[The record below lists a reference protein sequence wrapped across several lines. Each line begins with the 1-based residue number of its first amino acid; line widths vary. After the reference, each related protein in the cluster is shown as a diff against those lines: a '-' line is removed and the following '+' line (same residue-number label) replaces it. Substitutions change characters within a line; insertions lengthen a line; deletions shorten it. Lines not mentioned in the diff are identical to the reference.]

1 MASIV
6 ICGGGPIGLACA
18 LLLGRDGHQVTV
30 LEADRAEPPGD
41 LRAAWESWERRG
53 VPQFRQPHNVLPGFW
68 RIAERESPEVI
79 DLLTES
85 GCAWADLLY
94 PMPSTI
100 ADQARRPGDDRFRFM
115 PVRRAVLES
124 ALALAAARRAGVTVR
139 RGVRV
144 TGLLGAPAAVPAV
157 TGVRTSG
164 GEEIRADLVV
174 DAMGRGTPSSAWL
187 TALGSV
193 GPRIEAA
200 EHGFAYYTRHFT
212 GPRQPVRMAPPY
224 SQMGTFALLTIPGGH
239 DTWSVTFVAGRGD
252 APLKDLRDPERFA
265 RVLRACPAHAHWGAG
280 TPVTGVLAM
289 AGVLDRRRRFTS
301 AGRPVATGF
310 AAVGDASA
318 CTAPTA
324 ARGLSTG
331 LIQAQALRDLVRDR
345 TPGGLGG
352 TGFATAWEE
361 ATERLIGPYYA
372 DQIATDRARAA
383 EMAALRQGQSP
394 PPRPDP
400 EMARLEAAAT
410 HDPDAFRALA
420 EATTCLTTPQDVLS
434 RPSLAALLDRLPPST
449 PRPLPAPTR
458 GALLTLLT
466 DAPAPTALH

>member
-18 LLLGRDGHQVTV
+18 LLLARDGHSVTV
-30 LEADRAEPPGD
+30 LEADLAEPPAD
-41 LRAAWESWERRG
+41 PRAAWESWERRG
-53 VPQFRQPHNVLPGFW
+53 VAQFRQPHNVLPRFW

-79 DLLTES
+79 DLLTEA
-85 GCAWADLLY
+85 GCAWADPLF
-94 PMPSTI
+94 PMPPAIT
-100 ADQARRPGDDRFRFM
+100 DKARRPGDDRFLFM

-124 ALALAAARRAGVTVR
+124 ALALAAARRPGVTVR

-187 TALGSV
+187 TALGSA
-193 GPRIEAA
+193 GPRTEP
-200 EHGFAYYTRHFT
+200 EDHGFAYYTRYFT
-212 GPRQPVRMAPPY
+212 GPEHPVRMAPPY
-224 SQMGTFALLTIPGGH
+224 TQLGTFALLTIPGGH
-239 DTWSVTFVAGRGD
+239 DTWSVTFVTGRGD
-252 APLKDLRDPERFA
+252 APLKHLRDPERFA
-265 RVLRACPAHAHWGAG
+265 RALRACPAHAHWGAG
-280 TPVTGVLAM
+280 TPVTRVLAM
-289 AGVLDRRRRFTS
+289 AGVLDRRRRFTV

-324 ARGLSTG
+324 ARGLSAG
-331 LIQAQALRDLVRDR
+331 LIQAEALRDLVRGR
-345 TPGGLGG
+345 TAGGLGG
-352 TGFATAWEE
+352 EEFATAWEE
-361 ATERLIGPYYA
+361 TTERLTGPYYM

-383 EMAALRQGQSP
+383 EMAALRQGQVP
-394 PPRPDP
+394 PPRRDT

-410 HDPDAFRALA
+410 HDADAFRALA
-420 EATTCLTTPQDVLS
+420 EAATCLATPQEVLS
-434 RPSLAALLDRLPPST
+434 RPPLTALLDRLPPAT
-449 PRPLPAPTR
+449 PRPLPAPAR
-458 GALLTLLT
+458 SELLALLTN
-466 DAPAPTALH
+466 DPAPTGP